1 MIKIGA
7 IGYNHI
13 HDKNFF
19 VDRPEGI
26 GCYLGLLV
34 KRKSLFRINKKSFT
48 VEKNSFILISPH
60 VSVFYKAA
68 SDSYADDWFFFT
80 MEEGDLKKIEEWNLK
95 MDVPYPLED
104 TADLEQLI
112 HLISFE
118 NYSDQ
123 KYHEE
128 IKQGY
133 TEIFFLKLS
142 RLINE
147 KKKVSVTI
155 VEDRMDKITYIRV
168 KLFDDPLYFSN
179 VDSMA
184 DFAGL
189 SRSGFQHLYKKTFGT
204 SVIKDSISGRIEKAK
219 KLLAT
224 SAKSI
229 SQIGQICGYK
239 SDVHFMRQF
248 KSHTGLTPGDFRK
261 GSSWLHI
268 EKSR

>member
-7 IGYNHI
+7 IGYNHV

-48 VEKNSFILISPH
+48 VEKNSFILISPR

-80 MEEGDLKKIEEWNLK
+80 MEEDDLKKLEEWNLK
-95 MDVPYPLED
+95 IDVPYPLED

-123 KYHEE
+123 NYHEE
-128 IKQGY
+128 IKQCY

-147 KKKVSVTI
+147 KKKVSVSI
-155 VEDRMDKITYIRV
+155 VENRMDKITYIRV

-179 VDSMA
+179 VDSMS

-204 SVIKDSISGRIEKAK
+204 SVIKDAISGRIEKAK

-229 SQIGQICGYK
+229 SQIGLLCGYK